1 MTLGESEGYLGVEK
15 KILTSLRWKSLSVP
29 SSLDL
34 QPFVLSKKVVFDWI
48 DLILFILF
56 EKLDPRLSRLGSSL

>member
-1 MTLGESEGYLGVEK
+1 MWKKK

-56 EKLDPRLSRLGSSL
+56 EKIGSQTLTIGVQSLTG